1 MTYPNGVTAPT
12 YGYRCEQPIV
22 DAYSQACADHSRGW
36 AMNPPGRTAIPP
48 LDLELQA

>member
-1 MTYPNGVTAPT
+1 MTYPNGTTAPA
-12 YGYRCEQPIV
+12 YGYRCDKPVV

-36 AMNPPGRTAIPP
+36 AINPAGRAARPF